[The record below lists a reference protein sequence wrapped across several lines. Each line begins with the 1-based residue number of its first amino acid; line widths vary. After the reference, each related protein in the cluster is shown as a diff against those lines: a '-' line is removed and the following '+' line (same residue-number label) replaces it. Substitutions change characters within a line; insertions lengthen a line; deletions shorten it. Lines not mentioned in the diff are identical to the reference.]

1 MGFCKESAG
10 EIKKAGVSTI
20 KLHTGK
26 PIPGTIQKE
35 RRVRFLLPLHWLYDF
50 CVDEDI
56 EDLERLELSQINQF
70 EKIVEQKVVNV
81 KKFHADHRQ
90 QPENFI
96 FGCIGNP
103 LAC

>member
-10 EIKKAGVSTI
+10 EIKKQVFLLLNYI
-20 KLHTGK
+20 LENLYRDD
-26 PIPGTIQKE
+26 PKE

-81 KKFHADHRQ
+81 KNSMQIIDNSRK
-90 QPENFI
+90 NFI